1 MDHEVRVFRMNGS
14 QASKI
19 IWVENL
25 LGDRTVTSGK
35 TASSHAVCVCV
46 CVCVCGNLQACLC
59 VCDIILDFVV
69 GPSRSTNT

>member
-1 MDHEVRVFRMNGS
+1 VVSGAVLMDHEVRVFRMNGS

-19 IWVENL
+19 IWVGKL

-46 CVCVCGNLQACLC
+46 CVCVWQSASVSVCL
-59 VCDIILDFVV
+59 
-69 GPSRSTNT
+69 